1 MKKIS
6 QVQEEVTMIVIHQ
19 EEEDMKDLQGKR
31 DMKAH
36 QNRIMMKTSQKK
48 MLIEITSNSSVHLTV
63 VTSNNNKWNQKT
75 WMTMLTQED

>member
-1 MKKIS
+1 MITSRRIQEEVLMKKIS

-36 QNRIMMKTSQKK
+36 
-48 MLIEITSNSSVHLTV
+48 
-63 VTSNNNKWNQKT
+63 
-75 WMTMLTQED
+75 